1 MSGSITINKKDV
13 LLFSSGFFETIYKEM
28 ENIVDEGY
36 FKLNSEMINFM
47 EVMRIHSEAG
57 LPYFEIT
64 KHIKTL
70 SGLNQLLML
79 LAEVINRFQKSGQ
92 VYESSIKAMWNF
104 YKELMNYRN
113 EFVL

>member
-47 EVMRIHSEAG
+47 EVMRIHREAG

-70 SGLNQLLML
+70 SGLKQLLML
-79 LAEVINRFQKSGQ
+79 LAEVIN
-92 VYESSIKAMWNF
+92 
-104 YKELMNYRN
+104 L
-113 EFVL
+113 